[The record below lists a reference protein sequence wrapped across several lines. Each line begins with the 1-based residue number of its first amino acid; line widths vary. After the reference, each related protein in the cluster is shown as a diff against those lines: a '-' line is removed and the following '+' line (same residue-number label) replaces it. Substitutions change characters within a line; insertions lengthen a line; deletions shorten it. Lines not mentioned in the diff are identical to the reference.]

1 MTRDLRS
8 NPLIVGG
15 CGREDG
21 MVYSTGGKGDCGRS
35 GAGYRI
41 SCLECPP
48 VKIEASYKGETA

>member
-21 MVYSTGGKGDCGRS
+21 MVYSTGGKGDWGRS
-35 GAGYRI
+35 GAGVGQGIGFLAWNVCR
-41 SCLECPP
+41 
-48 VKIEASYKGETA
+48 